1 MNVKFLNNPA
11 QILPKKGAMIII
23 GSAKSVQGGFLEK
36 VLPATIGDL
45 FKESLKNLKAPSSP
59 TSFSTLTGQA
69 APHKVVLSL
78 LPEKVGKDNSPTR
91 REWVYQQL
99 EPIDSEEHTTIVFC
113 LENPEHYTAVLTAVG
128 RRVRLVNYR
137 KNAKPRHIQVIA
149 LSPSGELIPA
159 EDRHKSLTELVAW
172 SCSLA
177 DTSPQN
183 LSPKIFSKEILS
195 RFKGKENITVKEIVG
210 EKLVSEGLNAIYN
223 VGKAANDEPRML
235 ILEYKPKGSQKQT
248 KKTALLVGKG
258 VCYDTG
264 GLSLKAG
271 ANMVGM
277 KGDMG
282 GAAAVLSAFAYLVDN
297 GYPHKLIACVGL
309 VENAIGP
316 LAYRNDDVIIMHS
329 GKSVEINNTDA
340 EGRLVLADC
349 LSYCA
354 RKYAPQLMID
364 AATLTGAQMV
374 ATGLLHAA
382 VISNREDLETLAKKI
397 GRETGDLVVPL
408 PFAPELYQSE
418 FKSQVADMVNSV
430 KNRSNAQTSCAAQF
444 IYSHIDDLDIPWLHI
459 DLAGP
464 ANTASGLGT
473 GFGIQL
479 MARLAREYI

>member
-1 MNVKFLNNPA
+1 MNIKFLTSTA
-11 QILPKKGAMIII
+11 QILPKKGALIVI
-23 GSAKSVQGGFLEK
+23 GSGKTLQGGVLNQI
-36 VLPATIGDL
+36 LPAPILDL
-45 FKESLKNLKAPSSP
+45 FKEVLKSNKAPSSP
-59 TSFSTLTGQA
+59 TSLSTLTGLP
-69 APHKVVLSL
+69 APHRVILGL
-78 LPEKVGKDNSPTR
+78 LPEKVAKDNSPTR
-91 REWVYQQL
+91 REWIYQQL
-99 EPIDSEEHTTIVFC
+99 DPIEMEEHSTVVFV
-113 LENPEHYTAVLTAVG
+113 LDNPEHYSAALTAVA
-128 RRVRLVNYR
+128 RRLRLVNYR
-137 KNAKPRHIQVIA
+137 KNAKPRHIQVMA
-149 LSPSGELIPA
+149 LNGKGEVIVT

-177 DTSPQN
+177 DTPPQD
-183 LSPKIFSKEILS
+183 LTPKIFAKEIQT
-195 RFKGKENITVKEIVG
+195 RFKGKDNIVIKEIVG
-210 EKLVSEGLNAIYN
+210 EKLASEGLNGIYS
-223 VGKAANDEPRML
+223 VGKAANDEPRMV
-235 ILEYKPKGSQKQT
+235 ILEYKPRGAQ
-248 KKTALLVGKG
+248 KTAVLAGKG

-271 ANMVGM
+271 ANMTGM

-282 GAAAVLSAFAYLVDN
+282 GAAAVLAAFAYLTQN
-297 GYPHKLIACVGL
+297 AYPNRLIACVGL

-316 LAYRNDDVIIMHS
+316 LAYRNDDVIVMHS
-329 GKSVEINNTDA
+329 GKSVEVNNTDA

-408 PFAPELYQSE
+408 PFAPELYQAE

-473 GFGIQL
+473 GYGLQL
-479 MARLAREYI
+479 IARLVREY